1 MLFALSVFEQ
11 PCLESRFSIKGTPTY
26 QNYVKKCEIS
36 IINLRFLFK
45 KKKIKMVGGGKKIM
59 ANFYIPKYH
68 V

>member
-1 MLFALSVFEQ
+1 MWNKYNQ
-11 PCLESRFSIKGTPTY
+11 
-26 QNYVKKCEIS
+26 YVIF
-36 IINLRFLFK
+36 IL